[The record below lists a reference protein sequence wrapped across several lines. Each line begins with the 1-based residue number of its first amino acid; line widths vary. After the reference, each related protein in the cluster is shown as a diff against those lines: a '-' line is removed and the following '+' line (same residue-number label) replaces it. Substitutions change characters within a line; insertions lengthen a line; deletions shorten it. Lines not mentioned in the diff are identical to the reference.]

1 MSNWTRFR
9 RFVLPS
15 LTLAIFLV
23 SLIHSFLKTETV
35 EEGLGS
41 QVTRSIWLAS
51 KIEIDYLRL
60 LANLER
66 YGLDEA
72 GIRHEDVTAGFV
84 RLRGRLVA
92 LLEGED
98 AGLLRRSFEDEID
111 ATVRPLL
118 AAVEACGRSSK
129 ASIEPIQLRSAK
141 SGPPCCPLA
150 PPCMNWSKPRA
161 G

>member
-51 KIEIDYLRL
+51 QIEIDYLRL
-60 LANLER
+60 LANLEH
-66 YGLDEA
+66 YGRDGA
-72 GIRHEDVTAGFV
+72 GIQREDVTAGFV

-98 AGLLRRSFEDEID
+98 AGLLRRSFEDEIKT
-111 ATVRPLL
+111 TVRPLL
-118 AAVEACGRSSK
+118 SAVEELQPELESLDRTDPAEIGEIRAAVL
-129 ASIEPIQLRSAK
+129 PF
-141 SGPPCCPLA
+141 GPALHEMVDA
-150 PPCMNWSKPRA
+150 TRR
-161 G
+161 

>member
-1 MSNWTRFR
+1 MSGWTRFR

-51 KIEIDYLRL
+51 KVEIDYLRL

-84 RLRGRLVA
+84 RLRGRLIA

-111 ATVRPLL
+111 ADLIVMGTRGHTGLKHVLL
-118 AAVEACGRSSK
+118 GSVAERT
-129 ASIEPIQLRSAK
+129 IR
-141 SGPPCCPLA
+141 LA
-150 PPCMNWSKPRA
+150 PCSVLTVKEEEKS
-161 G
+161 